1 MKTALLCGNFMS
13 RKAVEK
19 NIREIYKRIREQSP
33 PHHFEFSDPFWV
45 LITTMLSHRTR
56 DEVTDAA
63 ARSLY
68 NRYGDSR
75 GLSTARY
82 EDVKDLISRVGFST
96 VKAARVVEVAR
107 IIEEKYGGKVPG
119 DIEKLTELPGV
130 GRKTA
135 NVVLADS
142 FGIPAIA
149 VDTHVQRIATRLGI
163 TRSDDPEDTERIL
176 EKIVPRELWLGF
188 NPTLVEFGKHVCRP
202 IGPKCDICKIS
213 EYCNYYSKRK
223 KS

>member
-1 MKTALLCGNFMS
+1 MKTALLYGNFMS
-13 RKAVEK
+13 RKTVER
-19 NIREIYKRIREQSP
+19 NIREIYRRIREQSP

-45 LITTMLSHRTR
+45 LITTMLSHRTK

-68 NRYGDSR
+68 NRYRDSR
-75 GLSTARY
+75 GLSTASY
-82 EDVKDLISRVGFST
+82 EDVKALISRVGFST

-163 TRSDDPEDTERIL
+163 TRSNDPEETEHIL

-202 IGPKCDICKIS
+202 IGPRCDICKIS
-213 EYCNYYSKRK
+213 EFCDYYSKRK

>member
-1 MKTALLCGNFMS
+1 MS

-19 NIREIYKRIREQSP
+19 NIREIYRRIREQSP

-45 LITTMLSHRTR
+45 LITTMLSHRTK

-75 GLSTARY
+75 GLSAARY

-149 VDTHVQRIATRLGI
+149 VDTHVQRITTRLGI

-213 EYCNYYSKRK
+213 EYCDYYSKRK
-223 KS
+223 KT

>member
-1 MKTALLCGNFMS
+1 MKTALLYGNFMS
-13 RKAVEK
+13 RKTVER
-19 NIREIYKRIREQSP
+19 NIREIYRRIREQSP

-45 LITTMLSHRTR
+45 LITTMLSHRTK

-68 NRYGDSR
+68 NRYRDSR
-75 GLSTARY
+75 GLSTASY
-82 EDVKDLISRVGFST
+82 EDVKALISRVGLST

-163 TRSDDPEDTERIL
+163 TRSNDPEETEHIL

-202 IGPKCDICKIS
+202 IGPRCDICKIS
-213 EYCNYYSKRK
+213 EFCDYYSKRK

>member
-1 MKTALLCGNFMS
+1 MS

-19 NIREIYKRIREQSP
+19 NIREIYQRIREQSP

-45 LITTMLSHRTR
+45 LITTMLSHRTK

-68 NRYGDSR
+68 NRYGDSK
-75 GLSTARY
+75 GLSTASY
-82 EDVKDLISRVGFST
+82 VDVKDLISRVGFRT
-96 VKAARVVEVAR
+96 VKAGRVIEVAR
-107 IIEEKYGGKVPG
+107 IIENKYGGKVPG
-119 DIEKLTELPGV
+119 EIEKLTELPGV

-163 TRSDDPEDTERIL
+163 TRSNDPEDTEHIL

-202 IGPKCDICKIS
+202 IGPRCDVCKIS
-213 EYCNYYSKRK
+213 EFCDYYSKRK

>member
-1 MKTALLCGNFMS
+1 MKTAPLCGNFMS
-13 RKAVEK
+13 RKIIEK
-19 NIREIYKRIREQSP
+19 NIREIYRRIREQSP

-45 LITTMLSHRTR
+45 LITTMLSHRTK

-68 NRYGDSR
+68 SKYGNSR
-75 GLSTARY
+75 GLSAARY

-107 IIEEKYGGKVPG
+107 IIEEKYGSKVPG

-163 TRSDDPEDTERIL
+163 TRSNDPEDTEHIL

-202 IGPKCDICKIS
+202 IGPRCDICKIS
-213 EYCNYYSKRK
+213 EFCDYYSKRK

>member
-1 MKTALLCGNFMS
+1 MS
-13 RKAVEK
+13 RKTVER
-19 NIREIYKRIREQSP
+19 NIREIYRRIREQSP

-45 LITTMLSHRTR
+45 LITTMLSHRTK

-68 NRYGDSR
+68 NRYRDSR
-75 GLSTARY
+75 GLSTASY
-82 EDVKDLISRVGFST
+82 EDVKALISRVGFST

-163 TRSDDPEDTERIL
+163 TRSNDPEETEHIL

-202 IGPKCDICKIS
+202 IGPRCDICKIS
-213 EYCNYYSKRK
+213 EFCDYYSKRK

>member
-13 RKAVEK
+13 RKTVEK
-19 NIREIYKRIREQSP
+19 NIREIYRRIREQSP

-45 LITTMLSHRTR
+45 LITTMLSHRTK

-82 EDVKDLISRVGFST
+82 EEVKDLISRVGFST
-96 VKAARVVEVAR
+96 VKAGRVVEVAR
-107 IIEEKYGGKVPG
+107 IIEEKYGGNVPG

-149 VDTHVQRIATRLGI
+149 VDTHVQRISTRLDI
-163 TRSDDPEDTERIL
+163 TRSNDPEDTEHIL

-213 EYCNYYSKRK
+213 EYCDYYSKRK